1 MRMISRLPQTSR
13 TQVKSSALIL
23 SFRLTET
30 TAAICEEHMD
40 AETIKAP
47 APAPRSA
54 AVIGLHAGPAFPE
67 MKQFPLVLRIS
78 YPDDQAIACLGF
90 DGPDMTLGVGP

>member
-54 AVIGLHAGPAFPE
+54 AVIGLHAGSGIP
-67 MKQFPLVLRIS
+67 
-78 YPDDQAIACLGF
+78 
-90 DGPDMTLGVGP
+90 